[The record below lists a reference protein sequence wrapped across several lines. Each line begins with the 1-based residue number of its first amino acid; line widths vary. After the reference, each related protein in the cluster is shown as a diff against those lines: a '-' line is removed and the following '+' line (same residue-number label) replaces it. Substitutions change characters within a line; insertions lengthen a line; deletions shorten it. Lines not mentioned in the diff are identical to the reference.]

1 MINYAQYTTLKNH
14 ALLKKQVPLLL
25 ITLIVWGI
33 GMKKIEEQKT
43 SN

>member
-1 MINYAQYTTLKNH
+1 MLKNH
-14 ALLKKQVPLLL
+14 ALLKKHAPLLL

-33 GMKKIEEQKT
+33 GMKKIKEQKT